1 MMLARSVNTISRN
14 VARSLVALPQI
25 PVHHFSTDLKVE
37 TATHKVR
44 RASCLLTLEPCYKLF
59 DVFRYLPESDTKP
72 HMVRYAVDVNK

>member
-44 RASCLLTLEPCYKLF
+44 LASYLLTL
-59 DVFRYLPESDTKP
+59 
-72 HMVRYAVDVNK
+72 